1 MDNKN
6 FMEDGK
12 MKKLLIIVSLFC
24 TLILAGVLYGVHAQ
38 HEEVENVACEQ
49 AYMNQFPG
57 TVPDSLSIH
66 PATSFC
72 LPR

>member
-1 MDNKN
+1 
-6 FMEDGK
+6 MEDGK
-12 MKKLLIIVSLFC
+12 MKKLLVIASLLF
-24 TLILAGVLYGVHAQ
+24 TLILAGVLHGEYAQ
-38 HEEVENVACEQ
+38 RKEVENVECKQ
-49 AYMNQFPG
+49 ADMNQFPV

>member
-1 MDNKN
+1 
-6 FMEDGK
+6 
-12 MKKLLIIVSLFC
+12 MKKLLVIACLLF

-38 HEEVENVACEQ
+38 QKEVENVACEQ
-49 AYMNQFPG
+49 ADMNQFPV

>member
-1 MDNKN
+1 
-6 FMEDGK
+6 
-12 MKKLLIIVSLFC
+12 MKKLLIIVSFLL
-24 TLILAGVLYGVHAQ
+24 TLILAGVLHGEYAQ
-38 HEEVENVACEQ
+38 RKEVVDVAYDQ
-49 AYMNQFPG
+49 AYMNQHPI